1 MLQNQCTY
9 LTAEC
14 TATACPSLCRRIT
27 TSSHTPDSSSASNK
41 RHYSTELP
49 DYQTVDPYVLLED
62 DLKYIFRDIRQV
74 STSLLFFTISNYQ
87 RRMAAC
93 QMLSYQVNVCCYNEY
108 SVYIQLTRITV

>member
-1 MLQNQCTY
+1 MFSYTMLQNQCTY

-27 TSSHTPDSSSASNK
+27 TSSHTTDQTSGSSI

-49 DYQTVDPYVLLED
+49 DYQTVDPYTLLED

-74 STSLLFFTISNYQ
+74 SITNVCTRNTYSFKVSALRCAKWNKYGSNYF
-87 RRMAAC
+87 
-93 QMLSYQVNVCCYNEY
+93 
-108 SVYIQLTRITV
+108 